1 MSGAIPHGGRL
12 AEARRTYPSAPT
24 PWLDLST
31 GIHPEGWRRRRAPS
45 AALARL
51 PDPAVVAALEAA
63 AARFFAVM
71 GDRTIV
77 LWSFGKFYGLAGT
90 QLLFLVANSELVAR
104 LRRWIVEWPVGADA
118 TAMGID
124 F

>member
-31 GIHPEGWRRRRAPS
+31 GINPEGWRRRR
-45 AALARL
+45 
-51 PDPAVVAALEAA
+51 EAA

-77 LWSFGKFYGLAGT
+77 LRSFGKFHGLAGAR
-90 QLLFLVANSELVAR
+90 LVFVVANSELVAR
-104 LRRWIVEWPVGADA
+104 LRRWIVGRPVGTDA
-118 TAMGID
+118 NAMGID